1 MNEYI
6 AIVSESENKLHA
18 EIAGRDI
25 IAEGININRH
35 KERSSK
41 FFSLINQ
48 AKGVQ
53 LIIPE
58 TWIEESREILEIKF
72 I

>member
-6 AIVSESENKLHA
+6 AIVGESENKLHVKLA
-18 EIAGRDI
+18 RRDTIA
-25 IAEGININRH
+25 AGISPNIH

-41 FFSLINQ
+41 FFSLISQ

-53 LIIPE
+53 LIVPE
-58 TWIEESREILEIKF
+58 IWIEESREILEIKF